1 MIGFGGVTAEGSSFQ
16 QCLRKIGK
24 GINRCSKRTIRLN
37 LSNFCLRPIPPPP
50 HWVSLAKR
58 LLLAGILIC
67 ISASAVAEEPHWIGL
82 DTSIRDSQ
90 TWTAPVE
97 STFSCSLDTLVS
109 DFWASVST
117 VIRGMFIT
125 IR

>member
-1 MIGFGGVTAEGSSFQ
+1 MIGFGGVTAKGSSFQ

-24 GINRCSKRTIRLN
+24 GINRCSKRTLRLN
-37 LSNFCLRPIPPPP
+37 LGNLCASSIPPGGG
-50 HWVSLAKR
+50 VSLTKR

-67 ISASAVAEEPHWIGL
+67 ISASAVAEEPPHWIGL
-82 DTSIRDSQ
+82 DTSIRDQQ